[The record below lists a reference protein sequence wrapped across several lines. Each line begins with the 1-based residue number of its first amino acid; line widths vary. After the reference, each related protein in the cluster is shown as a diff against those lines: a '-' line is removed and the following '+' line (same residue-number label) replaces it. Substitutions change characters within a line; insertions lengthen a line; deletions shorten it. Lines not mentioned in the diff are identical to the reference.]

1 MARTANQKLKIL
13 YVLKLLETSDE
24 THVVTMKEILEELA
38 RHGIRAERK
47 RIYDDLDA
55 LREFG
60 YSIVGKRG
68 RMAGYYLES
77 REGLPTFPETEKAA
91 CAVSREDAESVG
103 KNVGAEA
110 KVSGETERA
119 DRRQVKTADYEW
131 LSGDTKVELLCEEKM
146 AAFILEELGENGS
159 IREKASRKTGSA
171 VLKFRVKQSRE
182 FYGWLARFG
191 CRVRVNSPSF
201 IIREYRKYLKEI
213 RNMYKDN

>member
-24 THVVTMKEILEELA
+24 THVITMKEILEELA

-60 YSIVGKRG
+60 YSIIGKRG

-77 REGLPTFPETEKAA
+77 REGLPVFPKTEKAA
-91 CAVSREDAESVG
+91 RAVLRQDAG
-103 KNVGAEA
+103 KMKKDVWKGAE
-110 KVSGETERA
+110 VPEETEKT
-119 DRRQVKTADYEW
+119 DRRQMK
-131 LSGDTKVELLCEEKM
+131 TKVELLCEDKM
-146 AAFILEELGENGS
+146 AAFILEELGENS
-159 IREKASRKTGSA
+159 FIREKASKKAGSA
-171 VLKFRVKQSRE
+171 VLKLRVKQSRE

-191 CRVRVNSPSF
+191 CRVRVNGPSF

-213 RNMYKDN
+213 RNMYKEN

>member
-24 THVVTMKEILEELA
+24 THVITMKEILEELA

-60 YSIVGKRG
+60 YSIIGKRG

-77 REGLPTFPETEKAA
+77 REGLPAFPKMEKTARAVLRQDAGKMKKDVWKGAEVPEETEKA
-91 CAVSREDAESVG
+91 
-103 KNVGAEA
+103 
-110 KVSGETERA
+110 
-119 DRRQVKTADYEW
+119 DRRQMKTAEYEW
-131 LSGDTKVELLCEEKM
+131 LSGDTKVELLCEDKM
-146 AAFILEELGENGS
+146 AAFILEELGENSS
-159 IREKASRKTGSA
+159 IREKASKKAGSA
-171 VLKFRVKQSRE
+171 VLKLRVKQSRE

-191 CRVRVNSPSF
+191 CRVRVNGPSF

-213 RNMYKDN
+213 RNMYKEN